1 MGKRTLARAPVA
13 ADPAPAPARH
23 VGAGA
28 KPPRGAA
35 PMAAAAPRRRIAVAP
50 ASTSSDGGSD
60 GATSGDDKSEP
71 AGSGGS
77 SPVDSWEPESGSDS
91 TPPGSDSEFEDE
103 EGDRGDGKAVDASA
117 PPTPAPPADPLDAG
131 DHDSDSSLDGRPRRN
146 TAGAV
151 PVEWYRP
158 EPHVG
163 YDVDGKPVAR
173 KPRNADLLDA
183 LLARAD
189 GGAALRTIYDEA
201 EGEDVVL
208 SRDEIR
214 LVRNIREGRF
224 PHVGIDPFEPED
236 DYCSRVREIHPL
248 NAAPEPKRRF
258 APSKWEEKA
267 VVKLVRAIRRGWLK
281 PPAPPGSR
289 IDPDDVPF
297 GGPIPTESLWG
308 ADGAGPGGTAAPLAA
323 APAPKPPPPGHAL
336 SYRPPP
342 EYLPTE
348 EEKAKLKKEA
358 ADDDAAPFI
367 PSSFD
372 ALRRVPTYA
381 DAVRERFERCLDL
394 YLCPRARRRTP
405 WVRDAASLLPDLP
418 SPDDLRPFP
427 RRLALR
433 LADAVGDRLP
443 LRALAVDPA
452 GQWVAAGGDAGVV
465 TVWCALTGRR
475 AGAATVGG
483 RVRALAWRPTPKG
496 TPLLAVA
503 AGSSVVLL
511 PPPGV
516 GTDDQKAASAAALAS
531 ALDAASRAAP
541 GAAPWKS
548 LAAGDVEAA
557 HKGAPRPA
565 LAVRVA
571 LPAPATS
578 VAWHAAGDYF
588 VTACRTAPGAQGV
601 AVHRLSTGASQAPFR
616 RLKGPPAVAAFH
628 PTRPALLVGCGAGVR
643 VYDLAKQSLERRLRG
658 GSGAAVALA
667 VHPRGDHVLV
677 GGEGGAASWF
687 DLDLAS
693 EPFRVLRY
701 HNAAV
706 RAAAFHPRYPLFATA
721 GDDGAVHVLHG
732 TAYADLAS
740 PPLIVPLKVLP
751 AHGVTRS
758 EGALALAWHPG
769 QPWLWSAGGDGCACL
784 WVES

>member
-1 MGKRTLARAPVA
+1 M
-13 ADPAPAPARH
+13 
-23 VGAGA
+23 
-28 KPPRGAA
+28 
-35 PMAAAAPRRRIAVAP
+35 
-50 ASTSSDGGSD
+50 
-60 GATSGDDKSEP
+60 
-71 AGSGGS
+71 
-77 SPVDSWEPESGSDS
+77 
-91 TPPGSDSEFEDE
+91 
-103 EGDRGDGKAVDASA
+103 
-117 PPTPAPPADPLDAG
+117 
-131 DHDSDSSLDGRPRRN
+131 
-146 TAGAV
+146 

-163 YDVDGKPVAR
+163 YDVDGAAVVR
-173 KPRNADLLDA
+173 KPRNQDLLDA

-189 GGAALRTIYDEA
+189 GGAALRTIHDEA

-208 SRDEIR
+208 TRDEIR

-236 DYCSRVREIHPL
+236 DYCTRVREPHPL

-281 PPAPPGSR
+281 PPAAPGSKV
-289 IDPDDVPF
+289 DPDDVPF
-297 GGPIPTESLWG
+297 GGPVPTESLWG
-308 ADGAGPGGTAAPLAA
+308 ADGAGPGGGGGPLAA
-323 APAPKPPPPGHAL
+323 APAPKPLPPGHAL

-348 EEKAKLKKEA
+348 EEKAKLEKEA
-358 ADDDAAPFI
+358 ADTNDTPFI
-367 PSSFD
+367 PSTFD
-372 ALRRVPTYA
+372 TLRRVPTYA

-394 YLCPRARRRTP
+394 YLCPRARRRAP

-433 LADAVGDRLP
+433 LADAVGDRAP

-452 GQWVAAGGDAGVV
+452 GQWVAAGGDAGVI

-475 AGAATVGG
+475 AGAASVGG
-483 RVRALAWRPTPKG
+483 RVRALAWRPTVKG
-496 TPLLAVA
+496 VPLLAVA
-503 AGSSVVLL
+503 AGSSAVLL
-511 PPPGV
+511 APPGV
-516 GTDDQKAASAAALAS
+516 GTDDQKAASAASLAA
-531 ALDAASRAAP
+531 ALDAASGAAP
-541 GAAPWKS
+541 GAAPWRA
-548 LAAGDVEAA
+548 LAATDVEAPPTA
-557 HKGAPRPA
+557 APRPA
-565 LAVRVA
+565 LAVRIA

-588 VTACRTAPGAQGV
+588 VTACRTAPGASGV
-601 AVHRLSTGASQAPFR
+601 AVHRLSTGGSQAPFR
-616 RLKGPPAVAAFH
+616 RLKGPPAVASFH

-643 VYDLAKQSLERRLRG
+643 VYDLAKQALERRLRG

-701 HNAAV
+701 HSAAV
-706 RAAAFHPRYPLFATA
+706 RAASFHPRYPLFATA

-769 QPWLWSAGGDGCACL
+769 QPWLWSAGSGCACL
-784 WVES
+784 WVEA